1 MGSLS
6 IASIACAQ
14 MQTISVE
21 RRYINFEIGITRM
34 TADDKGKILC
44 SFHEKE
50 ANNLA
55 LGSEYN
61 RVHINK

>member
-1 MGSLS
+1 
-6 IASIACAQ
+6 